1 VQGTREV
8 LGASTWDITYN
19 TTPYGPWRSNETTG
33 VTGEEQRADAT
44 ADPVT
49 AVIQTRLAASA
60 AAGVTSLSVATLSGP
75 LLVTT
80 ATDPTQFP
88 FDALISGERVSV
100 TAVTGTTSPQTATV
114 TRAVNGVSK
123 SLPTNAPFTVYQAF
137 YATL

>member
-1 VQGTREV
+1 
-8 LGASTWDITYN
+8 
-19 TTPYGPWRSNETTG
+19 

-49 AVIQTRLAASA
+49 AVIQTQMSATA
-60 AAGVTSLSVATLSGP
+60 AAGVTSISVKTLSGP

-88 FDALISGERVSV
+88 FDALISGERVTV

-114 TRAVNGVSK
+114 TRGVNGVSK
-123 SLPTNAPFTVYQAF
+123 SLPANAPFTVYQAF